1 MIKKYEVLVTIGNSA
16 TRERAL
22 TYADAVFDAFMWWE
36 QFKTARDT
44 MEIEVRYDGEPMMKI
59 NRHEIGY
66 KSDAFLD

>member
-1 MIKKYEVLVTIGNSA
+1 MTGKYEVVVTIGNST

-44 MEIEVRYDGEPMMKI
+44 MEIEVRYDGELMMKI

>member
-1 MIKKYEVLVTIGNSA
+1 MIKKYEVLVTIGNST

-22 TYADAVFDAFMWWE
+22 TYADAVFSAFMWWE
-36 QFKTARDT
+36 QFKTARDA
-44 MEIEVRYDGEPMMKI
+44 MEIEVRYDDEPMMKI

>member
-1 MIKKYEVLVTIGNSA
+1 MIKKYEVLVTIGNST

-22 TYADAVFDAFMWWE
+22 TYADAVFSAFMWWE
-36 QFKTARDT
+36 QFKTARNT

>member
-1 MIKKYEVLVTIGNSA
+1 MIKKYEVLVTIGNST

>member
-1 MIKKYEVLVTIGNSA
+1 MIKKYEVLVTIGNST

-22 TYADAVFDAFMWWE
+22 TYADAVFNAFMWWE
-36 QFKTARDT
+36 QFKTARDA
-44 MEIEVRYDGEPMMKI
+44 MEIEVRYDDELMMKI

>member
-1 MIKKYEVLVTIGNSA
+1 MIKKYEVLVKIGNST

-36 QFKTARDT
+36 QFKTAREK
-44 MEIEVRYDGEPMMKI
+44 MEIEVRCDGEPMMKI